1 LTEILKIGTG
11 YIMGTENNKNG
22 TDGGHGAVDDGY
34 FSERELRKGAAG
46 WILLAGLG
54 VAYVISGDFAGWN
67 FGLAKGGW
75 GGLAIATILMAVMY
89 STMIFSLAE
98 LSATIPSAG
107 GGYGFA
113 RRAFGPFGGFL
124 TGTAILLEYSVAP
137 AAIAAFISAY
147 LNSLAGISGWPVSL
161 AFFTVFIG
169 IHLYGVGEALKLM
182 LGVTIVAVAALL
194 IFIMAMLPHFDV
206 ANLFDIPVAGG
217 LGASKFL
224 PFGILGIW
232 AAIPYAMWFFL
243 AVEGLPLA
251 AEETADPER
260 NMPKGMIAAIIILL
274 LLATLILFVGP
285 GGGSAANLA
294 NAGDPLIAAMRS
306 DTAYGGATLT
316 GKIINIVGLAGL
328 IASFFSIIFGYSRQ
342 VFALSRAGYLP
353 RVLSLTSKRKTP
365 YLALLVP
372 GSLGFLLSLSIDG
385 DMLIL
390 VAVFGAAISYIL
402 MMAAHIRLRISEP
415 DMDRPYRTPGGIV
428 TSGIALFL
436 AVIALIAGFLVEP
449 NVIFY
454 AAIFYGLMV
463 AYFLLYSRRHLVAQA
478 PEEEFEAIR
487 QAEAALD

>member
-1 LTEILKIGTG
+1 
-11 YIMGTENNKNG
+11 MGIESNKSANG
-22 TDGGHGAVDDGY
+22 GEQKAVSDGY

-67 FGLAKGGW
+67 FGLAEGGW
-75 GGLAIATILMAVMY
+75 GGLAVATLLMAVMY
-89 STMIFSLAE
+89 TAMIFSLAE

-137 AAIAAFISAY
+137 AAIATFISAY
-147 LNSLAGISGWPVSL
+147 MGSLIGISGWPVSL
-161 AFFTVFIG
+161 AFFAVFIG

-182 LGVTIVAVAALL
+182 LGVTIVAVIALL
-194 IFIMAMLPHFDV
+194 IFIVAMVPHFDV
-206 ANLFDIPVAGG
+206 ANLFDIPVKGG
-217 LGASKFL
+217 VGASKYL
-224 PFGILGIW
+224 PYGVLGIW
-232 AAIPYAMWFFL
+232 AAIPYGMWFFL

-251 AEETADPER
+251 AEETADPKR
-260 NMPKGMIAAIIILL
+260 NMPKGMIAAILILL
-274 LLATLILFVGP
+274 VLGALVLILGP
-285 GGGSAANLA
+285 GGGGAANLA

-306 DTAYGGATLT
+306 ETAYGGPTLT

-353 RVLSLTSKRKTP
+353 RVLSLTSKRNTP

-372 GSLGFLLSLSIDG
+372 GALGFLLSLAIDG
-385 DMLIL
+385 NLLIL
-390 VAVFGAAISYIL
+390 IAVFGASISYVL
-402 MMAAHIRLRISEP
+402 MMAAHIKLRFSEP
-415 DMDRPYRTPGGIV
+415 EMDRPYRTPGGIV

-449 NVIFY
+449 NVIIY
-454 AAIFYGLMV
+454 AAIFYALMV
-463 AYFLLYSRRHLVAQA
+463 SYFLLYSRHHLVAQA

-487 QAEAALD
+487 KAEAALD

>member
-1 LTEILKIGTG
+1 MDTESNKYLADGKTGTIG
-11 YIMGTENNKNG
+11 
-22 TDGGHGAVDDGY
+22 DGY
-34 FSERELRKGAAG
+34 FAERELRKGAAG

-67 FGLAKGGW
+67 FGLAEGGW
-75 GGLAIATILMAVMY
+75 GGLAIATLLMAVMY
-89 STMIFSLAE
+89 TTMIFSLAE

-147 LNSLAGISGWPVSL
+147 LDSLIGISGWPVSL
-161 AFFTVFIG
+161 AFFAVFIG

-182 LGVTIVAVAALL
+182 LGVTILAVMALL
-194 IFIMAMLPHFDV
+194 IFIVAMVPHFDV

-217 LGASKFL
+217 IGASKYL
-224 PFGILGIW
+224 PYGIFGIW
-232 AAIPYAMWFFL
+232 AAIPYGMWFFL

-251 AEETADPER
+251 AEETADPQR

-274 LLATLILFVGP
+274 LLAALVLLVGP
-285 GGGSAANLA
+285 GGGGAANLA

-306 DTAYGGATLT
+306 ETAYGGSTLT

-372 GSLGFLLSLSIDG
+372 GSLGFLLSLTIDG

-390 VAVFGAAISYIL
+390 VAVFGASISYIL
-402 MMAAHIRLRISEP
+402 MMAAHINLRISEP
-415 DMDRPYRTPGGIV
+415 EMKRPYRTPGGIV
-428 TSGIALFL
+428 TSGIALVL
-436 AVIALIAGFLVEP
+436 AIVALIAGFLVEP

-463 AYFLLYSRRHLVAQA
+463 SYFLLYSRHHLVAQA

-487 QAEAALD
+487 QAEASLDNDWQTS

>member
-1 LTEILKIGTG
+1 
-11 YIMGTENNKNG
+11 MGTKNNKTLTNG
-22 TDGGHGAVDDGY
+22 KNQTVDDDY
-34 FSERELRKGAAG
+34 FAERELLKGAAG

-67 FGLAKGGW
+67 FGLAEGGW
-75 GGLAIATILMAVMY
+75 GGLAIATLLMAVMY
-89 STMIFSLAE
+89 TAMVFSLAE

-137 AAIAAFISAY
+137 AAIATFIGAY
-147 LNSLAGISGWPVSL
+147 LDSLIGISGWPVSL
-161 AFFTVFIG
+161 AFFALFIG
-169 IHLYGVGEALKLM
+169 IHIYGVGEALKLM
-182 LGVTIVAVAALL
+182 LGVTILAVLALL
-194 IFIMAMLPHFDV
+194 IFIVAMVPHFDV

-217 LGASKFL
+217 IGASKYL
-224 PFGILGIW
+224 PYGIIGIW
-232 AAIPYAMWFFL
+232 AAIPYGMWFFL
-243 AVEGLPLA
+243 AIEGLPLA
-251 AEETADPER
+251 AEEAADAQR
-260 NMPKGMIAAIIILL
+260 NMPKGMIAAILVLL
-274 LLATLILFVGP
+274 FLAVLVLVLGP
-285 GGGSAANLA
+285 GGGGASNLA

-306 DTAYGGATLT
+306 ETAYGGPTLT

-372 GSLGFLLSLSIDG
+372 GSLGFLLSLTVDG
-385 DMLIL
+385 NMLIL

-402 MMAAHIRLRISEP
+402 MMAAHIKLRITEP
-415 DMDRPYRTPGGIV
+415 DMERPYRTPGGIV

-454 AAIFYGLMV
+454 AAIFYCLMV
-463 AYFLLYSRRHLVAQA
+463 SYFLIYSRHHLVAQA

-487 QAEAALD
+487 QAEASLD

>member
-1 LTEILKIGTG
+1 MNTKESKSNTP
-11 YIMGTENNKNG
+11 
-22 TDGGHGAVDDGY
+22 GGHETVGDGY

-75 GGLAIATILMAVMY
+75 GGLAIATLLMAIMY
-89 STMIFSLAE
+89 TTMIFSLAE

-147 LNSLAGISGWPVSL
+147 LDSLIGISGWPVSL
-161 AFFTVFIG
+161 AFFAIFIG
-169 IHLYGVGEALKLM
+169 IHLYGVGEALKVM
-182 LGVTIVAVAALL
+182 LGVTILAVLALL
-194 IFIMAMLPHFDV
+194 VFIVAMVPHFEV
-206 ANLFDIPVAGG
+206 ANLFDIPVSGG
-217 LGASKFL
+217 FGASKFL
-224 PFGILGIW
+224 PYGIIGIW
-232 AAIPYAMWFFL
+232 AAIPYGVWFFL

-251 AEETADPER
+251 AEEAADPQR
-260 NMPKGMIAAIIILL
+260 NMPKGMITAILVLL
-274 LLATLILFVGP
+274 LLAALVLVVGP
-285 GGGSAANLA
+285 GGGGAKNLA
-294 NAGDPLIAAMRS
+294 DAGDPLIAAMRS
-306 DTAYGGATLT
+306 DTAYGGPTLT

-390 VAVFGAAISYIL
+390 VAVFGASISYIL
-402 MMAAHIRLRISEP
+402 MMAAHIKLRIKEP
-415 DMDRPYRTPGGIV
+415 DMDRPYRTPGGII
-428 TSGIALFL
+428 TSSVALVL

-449 NVIFY
+449 GVIFY
-454 AAIFYGLMV
+454 AAIFYALMV
-463 AYFLLYSRRHLVAQA
+463 AYFLLYSRHHLVAQA

-487 QAEAALD
+487 QAEASLD